1 MLFISHDL
9 DVVEYLCDRI
19 VVLYLGKVMEVAP
32 AKALYETPKHPYT
45 EALLEAS
52 PRPDPEAR
60 RGRRLLKA
68 IFRARSIRRRAA
80 FSAPVVRTRC
90 LRAPQPCLHCAKWR
104 RADSRP
110 ASATMFSEDAMM
122 NLTTIL
128 PETLDVATKG
138 YPLSSPALPISAIGA
153 QRWSLLAGDLPLPQ
167 AVIRDSA
174 LAHNHAW
181 MRDFTASTGVLLAP
195 HGKTTMA
202 PQIFAQQLAA
212 GAWGITVAN
221 VQQLGI
227 CVRFGVRRIIMAN
240 QLLGAAE
247 VGAVIHLQE
256 AHPDLEFHFLI
267 DSQAQLT
274 SIETC
279 RRIATD
285 VAQAHRAGRA
295 RRCRGAAPARGRST
309 RRSASHGPSLQARP
323 SPCRASN
330 ATKGCRSPATRAA
343 TRSWLP
349 RLMQRVHDVALA
361 CDREGLFAGRSII
374 LTAGGSAA
382 FDIVARDLPMKLSK
396 PVLTIL
402 RSGCYVTHD
411 SGFYNRMLEGVKARS
426 GAAWQSRPGLQP
438 ALEVWSRAQSCPEPG
453 LAILTMGKR
462 DASFDLEMPIV
473 LQTLPAGNRH
483 CAAARAG
490 NVEDRQHERSARVFA
505 LRCRRRCGPA
515 SG

>member
-1 MLFISHDL
+1 
-9 DVVEYLCDRI
+9 
-19 VVLYLGKVMEVAP
+19 
-32 AKALYETPKHPYT
+32 
-45 EALLEAS
+45 
-52 PRPDPEAR
+52 
-60 RGRRLLKA
+60 
-68 IFRARSIRRRAA
+68 
-80 FSAPVVRTRC
+80 
-90 LRAPQPCLHCAKWR
+90 
-104 RADSRP
+104 
-110 ASATMFSEDAMM
+110 MM

-128 PETLDVATKG
+128 SETLDVATKG

-167 AVIRDSA
+167 AVICDSA

-240 QLLGAAE
+240 QLLGTAE
-247 VGAVIHLQE
+247 AGAVIHLQE
-256 AHPDLEFHFLI
+256 AHPDLEFQFLI

-274 SIETC
+274 SIES
-279 RRIATD
+279 
-285 VAQAHRAGRA
+285 VA
-295 RRCRGAAPARGRST
+295 
-309 RRSASHGPSLQARP
+309 ASHSMSRKLTALVELGVAGGRTGARTFDAAVGVARAVAASKTIALSGLECYEGLQITGDSGRDEIMVA
-323 SPCRASN
+323 
-330 ATKGCRSPATRAA
+330 G
-343 TRSWLP
+343 
-349 RLMQRVHDVALA
+349 LMQRVHDVALA

-426 GAAWQSRPGLQP
+426 GTAWQSRPGLRP

-473 LQTLPAGNRH
+473 CKRYRPGIDTAPQPAPATWKIANMNDQHAYLRFSADDD
-483 CAAARAG
+483 AAPQVGDLVGCGISHPCTTFDKWRALFT
-490 NVEDRQHERSARVFA
+490 VDDDYRVTGAIRTFF
-505 LRCRRRCGPA
+505 
-515 SG
+515 

>member
-1 MLFISHDL
+1 
-9 DVVEYLCDRI
+9 
-19 VVLYLGKVMEVAP
+19 
-32 AKALYETPKHPYT
+32 
-45 EALLEAS
+45 
-52 PRPDPEAR
+52 
-60 RGRRLLKA
+60 
-68 IFRARSIRRRAA
+68 
-80 FSAPVVRTRC
+80 
-90 LRAPQPCLHCAKWR
+90 
-104 RADSRP
+104 
-110 ASATMFSEDAMM
+110 MM

-128 PETLDVATKG
+128 SETLDVATKG

-167 AVIRDSA
+167 AVICDSA

-181 MRDFTASTGVLLAP
+181 MRDFTQSTGVLLAP

-221 VQQLGI
+221 VQQLVI

-240 QLLGAAE
+240 QLLGRAE
-247 VGAVIHLQE
+247 VGTVIHLLE

-267 DSQAQLT
+267 DSHAQLT
-274 SIETC
+274 SIERVADSQSMSRKLTALLELGVAGG
-279 RRIATD
+279 RTGARTFDEAVGVARAVAASKTIALSGLECYEGLQITGD
-285 VAQAHRAGRA
+285 SGRDAIMVAG
-295 RRCRGAAPARGRST
+295 
-309 RRSASHGPSLQARP
+309 
-323 SPCRASN
+323 
-330 ATKGCRSPATRAA
+330 
-343 TRSWLP
+343 
-349 RLMQRVHDVALA
+349 LMQRVHDVALA

-426 GAAWQSRPGLQP
+426 GTAWQSRPGLRP

-473 LQTLPAGNRH
+473 RKRYRPGIDTAPQPAPATWKIANMNDQHAYLRFSADDD
-483 CAAARAG
+483 AAPQVGDLVGCGISHPCTTFDKWRALFT
-490 NVEDRQHERSARVFA
+490 VDDDYRVTGAIRTFF
-505 LRCRRRCGPA
+505 
-515 SG
+515 

>member
-1 MLFISHDL
+1 
-9 DVVEYLCDRI
+9 
-19 VVLYLGKVMEVAP
+19 
-32 AKALYETPKHPYT
+32 
-45 EALLEAS
+45 
-52 PRPDPEAR
+52 
-60 RGRRLLKA
+60 
-68 IFRARSIRRRAA
+68 
-80 FSAPVVRTRC
+80 
-90 LRAPQPCLHCAKWR
+90 
-104 RADSRP
+104 
-110 ASATMFSEDAMM
+110 MM

-128 PETLDVATKG
+128 SETLDVATKG

-167 AVIRDSA
+167 AVICDSA

-221 VQQLGI
+221 VQQLVI

-240 QLLGAAE
+240 QLLGRAE
-247 VGAVIHLQE
+247 VGTVIHLQE

-274 SIETC
+274 SIERVADSQSMSRKLTALVELGVAGG
-279 RRIATD
+279 RTGARTFDEAVGVARVVAASKTIALSGLECYEGLQITGD
-285 VAQAHRAGRA
+285 SGRDAIMVAG
-295 RRCRGAAPARGRST
+295 
-309 RRSASHGPSLQARP
+309 
-323 SPCRASN
+323 
-330 ATKGCRSPATRAA
+330 
-343 TRSWLP
+343 
-349 RLMQRVHDVALA
+349 LMQRVHDVALA

-426 GAAWQSRPGLQP
+426 GTAWQSRPGLRP

-473 LQTLPAGNRH
+473 RKRYRPGIDTAPQPAPATWKIANMNDQHAYLRFSADDD
-483 CAAARAG
+483 AAPQVGDLVGCGISHPCTTFDKWRALFT
-490 NVEDRQHERSARVFA
+490 VDDDYRVTGAIRTFF
-505 LRCRRRCGPA
+505 
-515 SG
+515 

>member
-1 MLFISHDL
+1 
-9 DVVEYLCDRI
+9 
-19 VVLYLGKVMEVAP
+19 
-32 AKALYETPKHPYT
+32 
-45 EALLEAS
+45 
-52 PRPDPEAR
+52 
-60 RGRRLLKA
+60 
-68 IFRARSIRRRAA
+68 
-80 FSAPVVRTRC
+80 
-90 LRAPQPCLHCAKWR
+90 
-104 RADSRP
+104 
-110 ASATMFSEDAMM
+110 MM

-128 PETLDVATKG
+128 SETLDVATKG

-167 AVIRDSA
+167 AVICDSA

-221 VQQLGI
+221 VQQLVI

-240 QLLGAAE
+240 QLLGRAE
-247 VGAVIHLQE
+247 VGTVIHLLE

-267 DSQAQLT
+267 DSHAQLT
-274 SIETC
+274 SIE
-279 RRIATD
+279 R
-285 VAQAHRAGRA
+285 VADSQSMSRKLTALLELGVAGGRTGARTFDEAVGVARAVA
-295 RRCRGAAPARGRST
+295 
-309 RRSASHGPSLQARP
+309 
-323 SPCRASN
+323 ASN
-330 ATKGCRSPATRAA
+330 TIALSGLECYEGLQITGDSGRDAIMVAG
-343 TRSWLP
+343 
-349 RLMQRVHDVALA
+349 LMQRVHDVALA

-426 GAAWQSRPGLQP
+426 GTAWQSRPGLRP

-473 LQTLPAGNRH
+473 CKRYRPGIDTAPQPAPATWKIANMNDQHAYLRFSADED
-483 CAAARAG
+483 AAPQVGDLVGCGISHPCTTFDKWRALLT
-490 NVEDRQHERSARVFA
+490 VDDDYRVTGAIRTFF
-505 LRCRRRCGPA
+505 
-515 SG
+515 